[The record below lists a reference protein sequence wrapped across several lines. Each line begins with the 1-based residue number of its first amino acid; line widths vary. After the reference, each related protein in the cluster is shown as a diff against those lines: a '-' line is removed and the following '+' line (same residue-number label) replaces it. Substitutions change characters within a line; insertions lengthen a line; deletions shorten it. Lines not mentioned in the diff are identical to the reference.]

1 MTRLPGFR
9 EALLPA
15 VASTFCSSDT
25 PASHSPSG
33 RGGIRRRRMGFQ
45 LRRQGKRE
53 NVNGDQSAHRE
64 PDLPPELADR
74 EHVAAQGRDKR
85 STVRFARGGG
95 ETRGQC
101 RGGKGVFTRQ
111 WEAQEQAMI
120 VSLAGMGLSKS
131 ASKKMR
137 VLQESGCKLDRKTI
151 DAVETMEEGKHEWRS
166 KWSPFRPVPSFHMNE
181 ERRVLI
187 ADHRQM
193 AKKDKA
199 ARARMARQEAE
210 SKLRRQVGEDICE
223 YDAHVMGLDMW
234 QLTVRMPFKH
244 PDYVRIINADRS
256 FTLGELK
263 QNLYELEGFHP
274 TQQILYILEP
284 EKPPSATTE
293 SASVQTQIPVHLYQ
307 KMHARATEPPPKM
320 HKILLPRDGGEAET
334 LTVLKVHSK
343 TVFEM
348 EVDKKVGKD
357 LQRQMLMREI
367 GIEGETFNSKTEE
380 VFNKFDIDEG
390 GTIEGDELGM
400 TMKSLGIYLT
410 EEEIDELIDKYDE
423 NGDCEFDLDEF
434 RTMVR
439 DIITGNVQEH
449 EVIRTHVHV
458 HDWQHSMHSHKTS
471 ILEKRDS
478 LREVSFES
486 SASEVRS
493 PDEKSPET
501 KSPGHISR
509 RPSAAMSVHSAGNFS
524 RTRSRSQTP
533 RLSRASSAMQGEAA
547 QLMQIATDDGFKRIP
562 SASFLCLKA
571 GSHSLQDLGIR
582 DDACP
587 GTQTDAEAAGMRKDA
602 EGSKEH

>member
-320 HKILLPRDGGEAET
+320 HKILLPRDRGQQKRA
-334 LTVLKVHSK
+334 
-343 TVFEM
+343 
-348 EVDKKVGKD
+348 
-357 LQRQMLMREI
+357 
-367 GIEGETFNSKTEE
+367 
-380 VFNKFDIDEG
+380 
-390 GTIEGDELGM
+390 LG
-400 TMKSLGIYLT
+400 S
-410 EEEIDELIDKYDE
+410 
-423 NGDCEFDLDEF
+423 
-434 RTMVR
+434 R
-439 DIITGNVQEH
+439 
-449 EVIRTHVHV
+449 
-458 HDWQHSMHSHKTS
+458 
-471 ILEKRDS
+471 ILAK
-478 LREVSFES
+478 
-486 SASEVRS
+486 
-493 PDEKSPET
+493 
-501 KSPGHISR
+501 
-509 RPSAAMSVHSAGNFS
+509 
-524 RTRSRSQTP
+524 
-533 RLSRASSAMQGEAA
+533 LS
-547 QLMQIATDDGFKRIP
+547 
-562 SASFLCLKA
+562 
-571 GSHSLQDLGIR
+571 
-582 DDACP
+582 
-587 GTQTDAEAAGMRKDA
+587 
-602 EGSKEH
+602 